1 MRGRESA
8 ADQWAAWWAVCFS
21 FFLWLLLDLQGECC
35 RLSGCMVVKPKVCC
49 QRYCQS
55 VSPGLC
61 QHETSFT
68 GGKGTAVRISPP

>member
-35 RLSGCMVVKPKVCC
+35 RLSGCMVVKGVLPEILSICF
-49 QRYCQS
+49 S
-55 VSPGLC
+55 GALS
-61 QHETSFT
+61 
-68 GGKGTAVRISPP
+68 A